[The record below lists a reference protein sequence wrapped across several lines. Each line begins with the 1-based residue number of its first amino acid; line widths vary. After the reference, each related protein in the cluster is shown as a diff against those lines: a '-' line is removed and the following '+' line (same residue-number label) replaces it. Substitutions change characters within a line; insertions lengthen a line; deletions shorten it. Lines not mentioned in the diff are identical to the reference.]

1 MILEAFAEFLHSV
14 PELPANQALSV
25 WLWNRLKSAPSSA
38 VDQVIHCEVAIS
50 LTSRGPGKSSG
61 RGQKS
66 GQSSGQSS
74 GHAPGQPSIGN
85 LGRKIRLPE
94 DAETSIRSQTSA
106 SVEIGAEAIYYFQGA
121 SPSGVTLL
129 NSLYEYAMS
138 YEQQKWSRFVHK
150 VKASD
155 FKLPE

>member
-50 LTSRGPGKSSG
+50 LTSRGPGK
-61 RGQKS
+61 
-66 GQSSGQSS
+66 SS